1 MSETNKAHAKPLTPP
16 ISIGPEIKFI
26 ADHKSVD
33 SRPCHAIPFTSTI
46 KLSVILFGLR
56 SGSPAILMSWTQTSL
71 EASLVEKVVHFSTVS
86 FKMWVDGGWAG
97 CPSISINQWN
107 LCNFEKRKLWP
118 FRGST
123 EKKKFKPPR
132 TVNSVLFGQRFTD
145 ISHLRVGSFFF
156 CNLSTTI
163 DGDATAQKGRK
174 KKWMKH
180 FSTLQSGHDSIEL
193 FHNPFWGSGTES
205 LKWLRSSEQCK
216 SKWVSPSD

>member
-1 MSETNKAHAKPLTPP
+1 MSETNKAHAKLLVPP

-123 EKKKFKPPR
+123 EKKSSNHPAPSILFYLGNVILIFHTWEWAVFFSAISRRPLTVMLLPR
-132 TVNSVLFGQRFTD
+132 
-145 ISHLRVGSFFF
+145 
-156 CNLSTTI
+156 
-163 DGDATAQKGRK
+163 KGG

-180 FSTLQSGHDSIEL
+180 FSTVQSGLDSIEL
-193 FHNPFWGSGTES
+193 FHNPFWRSGTES

-216 SKWVSPSD
+216 SNWLSPSD